1 MGMEETVDKL
11 APLSER
17 QKEDFIAVA
26 TRTESERLMK
36 VGEESG
42 SIALTVCAGPWCGAS
57 YWQDEPRGGQAQG
70 RVEVKISATASGSVG
85 QAAENPGEQSI
96 GV

>member
-36 VGEESG
+36 VGGWIWNYSTDCMCR
-42 SIALTVCAGPWCGAS
+42 SLV
-57 YWQDEPRGGQAQG
+57 
-70 RVEVKISATASGSVG
+70 
-85 QAAENPGEQSI
+85 
-96 GV
+96 

>member
-36 VGEESG
+36 VG
-42 SIALTVCAGPWCGAS
+42 
-57 YWQDEPRGGQAQG
+57 G
-70 RVEVKISATASGSVG
+70 RVWKHSTDCMCRSQVWCILLAR
-85 QAAENPGEQSI
+85 
-96 GV
+96 

>member
-1 MGMEETVDKL
+1 MEETVDKL

-36 VGEESG
+36 VG
-42 SIALTVCAGPWCGAS
+42 
-57 YWQDEPRGGQAQG
+57 G
-70 RVEVKISATASGSVG
+70 RVCNHRTDCMCRSQVKFILLAR
-85 QAAENPGEQSI
+85 
-96 GV
+96 

>member
-1 MGMEETVDKL
+1 MEETVDKL

-36 VGEESG
+36 VG
-42 SIALTVCAGPWCGAS
+42 
-57 YWQDEPRGGQAQG
+57 G
-70 RVEVKISATASGSVG
+70 RVWKHSTDCMCRSQVWCIL
-85 QAAENPGEQSI
+85 
-96 GV
+96 